1 MKKLLLVIV
10 LLLGFSLV
18 YSQSI
23 TELQETA
30 KNFKRQGDYANAIL
44 VLNRA
49 VQMEPQNIAVLKD
62 LSLNLYYQGDY
73 DKAIETLKPVLETPQ
88 ADDQS
93 YQIAGSIYRQ
103 SGRLEDAEKIYRKG
117 LKKFPQSGILY
128 NDLGEAQWRLQNK
141 EAIKNW
147 EKGIEAEPSYSRN
160 YFNASRYYYYTGN
173 TVWGLLYAEIFLNMD
188 PFGPNAPEIKQ
199 LLLDGYKQLFKQAN
213 IEQGNTNKN
222 PFVMNYLQCMN
233 KQSALATTGI
243 NTSSLTMIRARFVLE
258 WFASSKNFPYRLFEY
273 QQQLLREGLFDAYN
287 QWLFGTVQSL
297 PAYQNWTHTHADE
310 SKAFYNFQKSRIFKI
325 PNGQYYH

>member
-10 LLLGFSLV
+10 LHLEFSLAF
-18 YSQSI
+18 SQSI

-30 KNFKRQGDYANAIL
+30 RNFMRQGDYANAIL

-62 LSLNLYYQGDY
+62 LSLNLYYKGDY
-73 DKAIETLKPVLETPQ
+73 DKALETLKPVLEMPQ

-93 YQIAGSIYRQ
+93 FQIAGSIYRQ
-103 SGRLEDAEKIYRKG
+103 SGRPEDAEKMYRKG
-117 LKKFPQSGILY
+117 LKKFPQSGILF
-128 NDLGEAQWRLQNK
+128 NDLGEVQWRLQSK

-173 TVWGLLYAEIFLNMD
+173 TVWGLLYAEIFINMD

-213 IEQGNTNKN
+213 IELGNTNKN
-222 PFVMNYLQCMN
+222 PFVIQYLQCMN
-233 KQSALATTGI
+233 KQSALASTGI
-243 NTSSLTMIRARFVLE
+243 NTSSLAMIRARFVLD
-258 WFASSKNFPYRLFEY
+258 WFANSKNFPYRLFEY

-297 PAYQNWTHTHADE
+297 PAYQNWTNTHADE
-310 SKAFYNFQKSRIFKI
+310 SKTFYNFQKSRVFKI